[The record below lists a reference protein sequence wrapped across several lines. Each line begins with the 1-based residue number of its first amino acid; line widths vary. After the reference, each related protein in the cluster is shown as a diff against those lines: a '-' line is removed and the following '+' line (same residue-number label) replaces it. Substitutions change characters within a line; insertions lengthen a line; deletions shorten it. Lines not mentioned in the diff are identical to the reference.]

1 MTRVCHLNP
10 SKLDHLPILMEI
22 RSAMELPSRMR
33 GRRFRFEEMWLRD
46 ESCEETVSSTWSKL
60 VVGLPLF
67 QLCEMIRF
75 TRYALLAWKNELFG
89 STKAEIAKVQWLQEG
104 DINTKFFHLRASNR
118 KQKNHIKGLRYSTRV
133 WQDTRVGIEDTVAE
147 YFPVSGRL
155 RPCGARGCGS
165 LFTTSYYRYE

>member
-10 SKLDHLPILMEI
+10 SKLDHLPILVEI
-22 RSAMELPSRMR
+22 KSAMELPSRMR
-33 GRRFRFEEMWLRD
+33 
-46 ESCEETVSSTWSKL
+46 
-60 VVGLPLF
+60 GLPLF

-75 TRYALLAWKNELFG
+75 TRYALLAWKNEVFG
-89 STKAEIAKVQWLQEG
+89 STKAEIAKEG

-155 RPCGARGCGS
+155 RPCSARGCGS

>member
-10 SKLDHLPILMEI
+10 SKLDHLPILVEI

-46 ESCEETVSSTWSKL
+46 ESCEETVSSTLSKL

-75 TRYALLAWKNELFG
+75 TRYALLAWKNEVFG
-89 STKAEIAKVQWLQEG
+89 STKAEIAK
-104 DINTKFFHLRASNR
+104 
-118 KQKNHIKGLRYSTRV
+118 
-133 WQDTRVGIEDTVAE
+133 DTRVGIEDIVAE

-165 LFTTSYYRYE
+165 LFTTGYYRYE